1 LVEWFFCIEIQIL
14 EEEPNK
20 NYFSVFW
27 VIPKILNAVW
37 EVIRGFLLP
46 LIAGREYKQNL
57 FMTLFRL
64 VGLIIP
70 GLPAH
75 SPADYINAA
84 RLGSL
89 NENLELPNSK
99 DD

>member
-1 LVEWFFCIEIQIL
+1 MQIL

-20 NYFSVFW
+20 NYFSLFW

-46 LIAGREYKQNL
+46 LFLGKEYKQNW

-75 SPADYINAA
+75 SPADYVNATQ
-84 RLGSL
+84 LGSL
-89 NENLELPNSK
+89 DKHLELLISK

>member
-1 LVEWFFCIEIQIL
+1 MIFCIEMQIL
-14 EEEPNK
+14 DEEPNK

-46 LIAGREYKQNL
+46 LVLGREYKQFVHDSVQDSWIDNS
-57 FMTLFRL
+57 
-64 VGLIIP
+64 

-75 SPADYINAA
+75 SP
-84 RLGSL
+84 
-89 NENLELPNSK
+89 ENYCQCCLIGIVK
-99 DD
+99 

>member
-1 LVEWFFCIEIQIL
+1 MIFLCIEIQIL

-20 NYFSVFW
+20 NYFSLFW

-37 EVIRGFLLP
+37 EVIRGFFLP
-46 LIAGREYKQNL
+46 FVLGKEYKQNW
-57 FMTLFRL
+57 FMAFFRL
-64 VGLIIP
+64 LGLIIP

-75 SPADYINAA
+75 SPADYVNAA
-84 RLGSL
+84 RLGFL
-89 NENLELPNSK
+89 DKHLELLISK